1 MKRVFT
7 LFLALAMVL
16 TLAGISPAARAE
28 DKFNFGSTQDN
39 TYWNE
44 TLKIGCTLDENW
56 YFLNE
61 EEILQANS
69 MTAEK
74 LDGKLAEMVKEGGS
88 MIDMFAQ
95 NLETGATVNLVVER
109 LSVVNS
115 LVIDEK
121 KYLDISQPTLD
132 EAMAQMGIEDV
143 EITQESMDFL
153 GQEHQSIVITGSFNG
168 VPVCETMVVVKSGR
182 NMTIIT
188 VFSAVDGEV
197 EEVLASFFDSLD

>member
-121 KYLDISQPTLD
+121 KYLDISQSTLD

-188 VFSAVDGEV
+188 VFSAVEGEV

>member
-69 MTAEK
+69 MTVEK

-132 EAMAQMGIEDV
+132 EAMVQMGIEDV

-188 VFSAVDGEV
+188 VFSAVEGEV

>member
-69 MTAEK
+69 MNVEK

-132 EAMAQMGIEDV
+132 EAMVQMGIEDV

-188 VFSAVDGEV
+188 VFSAVEGEV

>member
-28 DKFNFGSTQDN
+28 DEFNFGSTQDN

-197 EEVLASFFDSLD
+197 EEVLASFFNSLD

>member
-69 MTAEK
+69 MNVEK

-132 EAMAQMGIEDV
+132 EAMVQMGIEDV

-197 EEVLASFFDSLD
+197 EEVLASFFNSLD

>member
-188 VFSAVDGEV
+188 VFSAVEGEV
-197 EEVLASFFDSLD
+197 EEVLASFFNSLD

>member
-121 KYLDISQPTLD
+121 KYLDISQSTLD

-188 VFSAVDGEV
+188 VFSAVEGEV
-197 EEVLASFFDSLD
+197 EEVLASFFNSLD

>member
-69 MTAEK
+69 MNVEK

>member
-69 MTAEK
+69 MNVEK

-143 EITQESMDFL
+143 EIAQESMDFMS
-153 GQEHQSIVITGSFNG
+153 QEHQSIVITGSFNG

-197 EEVLASFFDSLD
+197 EEVLASFFNSLD

>member
-44 TLKIGCTLDENW
+44 TRKIGCTLDENW

-188 VFSAVDGEV
+188 VFSAVEGEV

>member
-7 LFLALAMVL
+7 LFLALAMAL

-132 EAMAQMGIEDV
+132 EAMVQMGIEDV

>member
-188 VFSAVDGEV
+188 VFSAVEGEV

>member
-28 DKFNFGSTQDN
+28 DEFNFGSTQDN

-88 MIDMFAQ
+88 MIDMFVQ

>member
-69 MTAEK
+69 MTVEK

-188 VFSAVDGEV
+188 VFSAVEGEV

>member
-28 DKFNFGSTQDN
+28 DEFNFGSTQDN

-121 KYLDISQPTLD
+121 KYLDISQSTLD

-188 VFSAVDGEV
+188 VFSAVEGEV
-197 EEVLASFFDSLD
+197 EEVLASFFNSLD

>member
-197 EEVLASFFDSLD
+197 EEVLASFFNSLD

>member
-69 MTAEK
+69 MNVEK

-188 VFSAVDGEV
+188 VFSAVEGEV
-197 EEVLASFFDSLD
+197 EEVLASFFNSLD

>member
-1 MKRVFT
+1 MKRAFT

-28 DKFNFGSTQDN
+28 DEFDIGTTQDN

-44 TLKIGCTLDENW
+44 TLKIGCALDENW
-56 YFLNE
+56 YFFNE

-69 MTAEK
+69 MTVEK
-74 LDGKLAEMVKEGGS
+74 LDGKLAEMVKDGGS

-115 LVIDEK
+115 LIIDEK
-121 KYLDISQPTLD
+121 KYLDLSQPTL
-132 EAMAQMGIEDV
+132 EESMAQLGIEDV

-168 VPVCETMVVVKSGR
+168 VPVCETLVVVKSGR
-182 NMTIIT
+182 NMTVIT
-188 VFSAVDGEV
+188 VFSVIEGEA
-197 EEVLASFFDSLD
+197 EEVLAGFFDSLD

>member
-69 MTAEK
+69 MNVEK

-143 EITQESMDFL
+143 EIAQESMDFL

-197 EEVLASFFDSLD
+197 EEVLASFFNSLD

>member
-69 MTAEK
+69 MNVEK

-132 EAMAQMGIEDV
+132 EAMVQMGIEDV